1 MKKILITICF
11 MFSICFGFELNNYYK
26 LYPIAADNLYMIAL
40 SALSSND
47 RFNVVEIQTKNGYIL
62 FSANSKF
69 YLLTV
74 TKRYQNQTEIKVLP
88 QNSDFSDT
96 LETVKSV
103 FTMIDIETKRPL
115 ELVK

>member
-1 MKKILITICF
+1 MKKILIILILLVSC
-11 MFSICFGFELNNYYK
+11 CFGFELNNYYK
-26 LYPIAADNLYMIAL
+26 LYPINADNLDMIAL
-40 SALSSND
+40 NALSSND
-47 RFNVVEIQTKNGYIL
+47 RYNIYEIQTKNGYIL
-62 FSANSKF
+62 FSTNAKF

-96 LETVKSV
+96 LETVKTV
-103 FTMIDIETKRPL
+103 FNLIDLETKRTL